1 MESVLSF
8 ASRNKAFV
16 IACALVSAVGGGYLV
31 TRISFDANIL
41 RLLPRQSESV
51 RAFERFLQD
60 FGSLDHLYL
69 EFDADDGIGEH
80 GEFVDAYVDAL
91 RNAPEI
97 ESVDS
102 QLFEPGKDWAY
113 LSDREL
119 YLLGEDGAK
128 EALSRFRAPRVNEE
142 VLHARELLS
151 MPSEQIKAMVR
162 QDPLGLL
169 TMLRDRMGAEKGVA
183 AFDPGQEGYVS
194 RDGRSRLVIVK
205 PKGQPFDNDF
215 CKKLFASLN
224 ALEAKVRQQIR
235 EAGDSADAVRVQ
247 AAGAYRVSLEAEQ
260 LIRREG
266 IINALGSLTLL
277 VLVVLSVFRTP
288 WVLLFG
294 FLPLA
299 IAAVVTLGING
310 AVHGTLS
317 PATSGFTGML
327 FGLGID
333 GVVIIYVRYLEER
346 RSGLSTDL
354 AIRRVSGTAS
364 SVVLAQLTTA
374 ATFLAL
380 LLIDFP
386 TLQDLG
392 SLVGLGIICCL
403 ILTILLMPALLPA
416 HAGSRENNSA
426 TAERLS
432 GFVIRSARQIVW
444 ASVVATLA
452 LFAAATTLRLDTSIE
467 RLQAQTQGATLE
479 REVATRFSLPQDVL
493 IALYEDADINALL
506 GVQERLQQ
514 SLASRAPSVP
524 ASGIGFL
531 LPSAS
536 RQQRV
541 SEAISAAGITAAE
554 ARQNIQAAAK
564 SAGFREDT
572 FEPFFGRVS
581 TLLDP
586 AERISYDGLMAH
598 GLDSVVSRFLT
609 HRGGQYEGVVYL
621 YPPPAADIGALEA
634 IVRDVDPRLR
644 LTGVPVIDH
653 DLRLQFLPQ
662 FTRAIA
668 VGFAAVAVLIYA
680 VFRSVRHV
688 LLALLPTLMGFV
700 WSAGILAL
708 ARISLD
714 LFSLFAAV
722 TFIGIAVDYGIYL
735 LFRYEIERSA
745 DMGQVLA
752 RTGPAIVIACVT
764 ALIGFG
770 TLANSSYAPLHVFGL
785 VSLVTLSCCLVASI
799 VTLPALVIELERW
812 SSAR

>member
-1 MESVLSF
+1 VESVLSF
-8 ASRNKAFV
+8 ARRNRGSV
-16 IACALVSAVGGGYLV
+16 IAGALISAIAGGYLV

-41 RLLPRQSESV
+41 RLLPRHSDSV

-80 GEFVDAYVDAL
+80 SEFVDAYVEAL
-91 RNAPEI
+91 RKTPEI

-119 YLLGEDGAK
+119 YLLGAVGAN
-128 EALSRFRAPRVNEE
+128 EALARFRPPRVTDE
-142 VLHARELLS
+142 VVHSRELLS
-151 MPSEQIKAMVR
+151 MPSVQIKAMVR

-169 TMLRDRMGAEKGVA
+169 TMLRDQVGREKGLL

-194 RDGRSRLVIVK
+194 SDGRSRLVMVK
-205 PKGQPFDNDF
+205 PKGQPFDSDF
-215 CKKLFASLN
+215 CKALFASLN
-224 ALEAKVRQQIR
+224 VVEGRVRQQIR
-235 EAGDSADAVRVQ
+235 HGGGNADAVRIQ

-266 IINALGSLTLL
+266 VFNALGSLALL
-277 VLVVLSVFRTP
+277 ILVVLGVFRTP

-299 IAAVVTLGING
+299 IAAVLTLGLNG
-310 AVHGTLS
+310 AIHGTLS

-346 RSGLSTDL
+346 RSGLSADD
-354 AIRRVSGTAS
+354 AITRVSATAS

-403 ILTILLMPALLPA
+403 VLTILLLPALLPA
-416 HAGSRENNSA
+416 HVGSRGTVK
-426 TAERLS
+426 TAEWLGR
-432 GFVIRSARQIVW
+432 FVTGSSRRIVW
-444 ASVVATLA
+444 VSAVGTIALA
-452 LFAAATTLRLDTSIE
+452 GAAVRLRLDTSLE
-467 RLQAQTQGATLE
+467 RLQAQTNGAALE
-479 REVATRFSLPQDVL
+479 REVARRFSLPQDVL
-493 IALYEDADINALL
+493 IVMHEDQDIDALL
-506 GVQERLQQ
+506 DMQERFQQ
-514 SLASRAPSVP
+514 SLALRAPSITV
-524 ASGIGFL
+524 SGIRFL
-531 LPSAS
+531 LPSAH
-536 RQQRV
+536 QQRRV
-541 SEAISAAGITAAE
+541 SEVISANGITAAE

-564 SAGFREDT
+564 SAGFRDDT
-572 FEPFFGRVS
+572 FEPFFERLS

-586 AERISYDGLMAH
+586 AERITYDGLMAH
-598 GLDSVVSRFLT
+598 GLDSVVSRFIT
-609 HRGGQYEGVVYL
+609 RRDGQYEGVVYL
-621 YPPPAADIGALEA
+621 YPPPTTDIGALQA
-634 IVRDVDPRLR
+634 IVRDLDPRLR
-644 LTGVPVIDH
+644 LTGAPVIDH
-653 DLRLQFLPQ
+653 DLRLQFVPQ
-662 FTRAIA
+662 FIRAIA
-668 VGFAAVAVLIYA
+668 IGFVAVTVLIYA
-680 VFRSVRHV
+680 VFRSVRQT
-688 LLALLPTLMGFV
+688 LLALLPTVIGFV

-708 ARISLD
+708 ARVSLD

-735 LFRYEIERSA
+735 LFRYEVERSA
-745 DMGQVLA
+745 DLAGVIA

-770 TLANSSYAPLHVFGL
+770 TLVNSSYGPLHVFGV

-799 VTLPALVIELERW
+799 VSLPALIVELERW